1 MNIHQ
6 AELINV
12 ILQSL
17 QTIRTANEEIS
28 LLSVEGASTGALSSQ
43 IELCDTLLNEVR
55 VIHNSL
61 SRRVRDRRWSG
72 AHAMPQPYDR
82 RTGHLPAM
90 AR

>member
-1 MNIHQ
+1 MDIHQ
-6 AELINV
+6 AELMNAV
-12 ILQSL
+12 LKSL
-17 QTIRTANEEIS
+17 QTIRAANEEIS
-28 LLSVEGASTGALSSQ
+28 LLSVEAASTGALSSR

-72 AHAMPQPYDR
+72 THALLQPYDR